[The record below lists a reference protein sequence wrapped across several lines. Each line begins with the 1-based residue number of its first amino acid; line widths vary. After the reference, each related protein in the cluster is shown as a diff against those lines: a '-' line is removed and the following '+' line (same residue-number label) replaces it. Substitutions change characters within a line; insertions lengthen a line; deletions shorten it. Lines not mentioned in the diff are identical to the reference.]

1 MTSTVIAAEE
11 TTVAAPSVSPHAPPP
26 RAKYR
31 RVPWIVLVSS
41 IAAFCYGVTTV
52 RTAPVNEY
60 GLLVS
65 ASPAFGLSIL
75 LAALGFVIAVR
86 QHNLAAATAATIAM
100 VVVQRLPTSI
110 TTDTP
115 IYSWTYKHIGV
126 TDYIQHEE
134 ALARGVDIYNGWP
147 GLFAITAWFSD
158 LTGVPPIAIAHWF
171 TVCFHLGFALMVYG
185 VARAWGLGRMPAV
198 TAAFLVMSLNWVA
211 QDYFSPQA
219 TAILFSAA
227 VFILVGL
234 SRTTPV
240 AVPLLFVLFTAE
252 TITHQLT
259 PYWVLMVMGG
269 LVIGRKLKPWWIVI
283 PLGVILISFLFYNL
297 DEASQ
302 YTLFSFD
309 IAKNAKS
316 NISTV
321 GVVGQQV
328 TSLGVR
334 TLAVAMWLTTTL
346 ILLIRWRRKQPFWA
360 LAVLALSPMAILGGQ
375 GYGGEAIFRVFL
387 YSLMGCSLVLAP
399 VVVAGLQR
407 GMRRF
412 AATTLAV
419 CLAVALSAQGYF
431 GGWFANIMPKDQV
444 DASGTVLENADFPA
458 YLTVAAPVWPQRSTW
473 RYVQYADFSEHF
485 DDPMI
490 FNAKLV
496 GSHLDTDADYEKFCE
511 ALAARKDASTYLV
524 FTDQMRLYA
533 WYFGILPLDAF
544 ANLKDR
550 LDRDPEWELIYNSNG
565 VTVYLHHVQIG

>member
-1 MTSTVIAAEE
+1 MTSTVIAPEAPP
-11 TTVAAPSVSPHAPPP
+11 VAPPAPPP
-26 RAKYR
+26 RTRYR
-31 RVPWIVLVSS
+31 RLPWIVLALAL
-41 IAAFCYGVTTV
+41 AAFCYGVTTI
-52 RTAPVNEY
+52 RTAPVSEY

-65 ASPAFGLSIL
+65 ASPAYGASIL

-86 QHNLAAATAATIAM
+86 QRNVAAATAATIAM
-100 VVVQRLPTSI
+100 VIVQRLPTSS

-115 IYSWTYKHIGV
+115 IFSWTYKHIGV
-126 TDYIQHEE
+126 IDYIQHEQ

-147 GLFAITAWFSD
+147 GLFAVTAWFSD
-158 LTGVPPIAIAHWF
+158 VTGVAPIAIAHWF
-171 TVCFHLGFALMVYG
+171 TVCFHLAFALMMYA
-185 VARAWGLGRMPAV
+185 VARAWGLDRMPAV
-198 TAAFLVMSLNWVA
+198 TAVFLVMSLNWVA

-227 VFILVGL
+227 IFILVGL
-234 SRTTPV
+234 SRTTAV
-240 AVPLLFVLFTAE
+240 AVPLIIVLFAAE

-259 PYWVLMVMGG
+259 PYWVLLVMGV
-269 LVIGRKLKPWWIVI
+269 LVVSRKLKPWWIVI
-283 PLGVILISFLFYNL
+283 PLGVILIGFLFYNL

-321 GVVGQQV
+321 GVIGQQV
-328 TSLGVR
+328 TSYGVR
-334 TLAVAMWLTTTL
+334 TLAVVMWLTTTL
-346 ILLIRWRRKQPFWA
+346 ILLVRWRRKQPFWA

-387 YSLMGCSLVLAP
+387 YSLLGCSLVLAP
-399 VVVAGLQR
+399 AVVTGLQR
-407 GMRRF
+407 GMRRYV
-412 AATTLAV
+412 ATALAV
-419 CLAVALSAQGYF
+419 CMAVALSAQGYV

-444 DASGTVLENADFPA
+444 EASGTVLENADFPA

-496 GSHLDTDADYEKFCE
+496 GSHFDTDADYEKLRE
-511 ALAARKDASTYLV
+511 ALATRKDASTYLV
-524 FTDQMRLYA
+524 FTEQMRLYA

-544 ANLKDR
+544 TNLRDR
-550 LDRDPEWELIYNSNG
+550 LDHDPDWELIYNANG
-565 VTVYLHHVQIG
+565 VAVYLHHVEVG

>member
-1 MTSTVIAAEE
+1 MTSTVIAAE
-11 TTVAAPSVSPHAPPP
+11 TTVEAQSETPLAPPP
-26 RAKYR
+26 QARYR
-31 RVPWIVLVSS
+31 RLPWMVLVLC
-41 IAAFCYGVTTV
+41 IGAFCYGVTTI

-60 GLLVS
+60 GLLLS
-65 ASPAFGLSIL
+65 ASPVYGTSIL

-86 QHNLAAATAATIAM
+86 QRNLAAATAATIAM
-100 VVVQRLPTSI
+100 IAVQRLPTSL

-126 TDYIQHEE
+126 IDYIQHEQ

-147 GLFAITAWFSD
+147 GLFAVTAWFSD

-171 TVCFHLGFALMVYG
+171 TVCFHLGFALMVYA
-185 VARAWGLGRMPAV
+185 VARAWGLDRMPAV
-198 TAAFLVMSLNWVA
+198 AAVFLVMSLNWVA

-227 VFILVGL
+227 IFILVGL

-240 AVPLLFVLFTAE
+240 AVPLMFVLFTAD

-259 PYWVLMVMGG
+259 PYWVLMVMGV
-269 LVIGRKLKPWWIVI
+269 LVVSRKLKPWWIII
-283 PLGVILISFLFYNL
+283 PLGVILIGFLFYNL

-309 IAKNAKS
+309 VAKNAKS

-334 TLAVAMWLTTTL
+334 TLAVAMWLTTAL
-346 ILLIRWRRKQPFWA
+346 ILLVRWRRKQPFWA

-387 YSLMGCSLVLAP
+387 YSLIGCSLVLAP

-407 GMRRF
+407 GWRSYVTM
-412 AATTLAV
+412 LAV
-419 CLAVALSAQGYF
+419 FVAVALSAQGYF

-496 GSHLDTDADYEKFCE
+496 GSHFDTDADYKKFRE
-511 ALAARKDASTYLV
+511 ALSARKDASTYLV

-550 LDRDPEWELIYNSNG
+550 LNRDPEWELIYNANG